1 MRKNTINKNAEAV
14 ERERERER
22 ERATLYLTW
31 NLLIEII
38 KTKKRSNKNL
48 YLKRIG
54 YMCNEKEMIG
64 YECNNRS
71 YREIAY
77 HFVR

>member
-1 MRKNTINKNAEAV
+1 MNINKKVVTVGTV
-14 ERERERER
+14 ERERERESYSLFNV
-22 ERATLYLTW
+22 EF
-31 NLLIEII
+31 I

-48 YLKRIG
+48 LLKRIG
-54 YMCNEKEMIG
+54 YICNEKEMIG

-77 HFVR
+77 HFIR